1 MVVGSK
7 NTIKYEFQTISEMMA
22 NYFQII
28 EESNAQLL
36 ILINKQK
43 IQTSQYF
50 PVFGFSKICQDIANL
65 QILMKQQNEKINTL
79 VKNAPQSCQ
88 KKYNNPQEVLDDNA
102 ISQTNKTL
110 AIICAI
116 MNGSMDLTSVKDY
129 LQSFSNKRAT
139 EYRKILCAYDIKQY
153 S

>member
-1 MVVGSK
+1 
-7 NTIKYEFQTISEMMA
+7 MA

-36 ILINKQK
+36 TLINKQK
-43 IQTSQYF
+43 IQISQYF
-50 PVFGFSKICQDIANL
+50 PVYGFSKVCPDISNL
-65 QILMKQQNEKINTL
+65 QVLMEQQNKKISTL

-88 KKYNNPQEVLDDNA
+88 KAYNNPQEVLDDNE
-102 ISQTNKTL
+102 ISRTNKTI

-116 MNGSMDLTSVKDY
+116 MNSSMDLSSVKGY
-129 LQSFSNKRAT
+129 LQSFSDKRAT